1 VGKNGAKESWREKLK
16 SLQETNLV
24 KFLSVV
30 MARKKEG
37 KRIRAARAK
46 VQAEKLYSVEEGC
59 QVVASTASAKFD
71 ETVEVAVRLGVDP
84 KKADQNVRGSIALPH
99 GLGKNVRVLV
109 FAKGDKAKEAEAAGA
124 DFVGGDDLVEKIKG
138 GFFDFDSVIA
148 TPDMMVQV
156 GKVGKLLGPRGLMPS
171 PKVGTVT
178 FDVGETVKSVKSGRA
193 EYRVD
198 KAGIVHAAVGKA
210 SFGAN
215 KIQDNVLAL
224 FQALNRAKPSTSK
237 GLYLHSA
244 SISLTMGPGVALDL
258 GALRA

>member
-1 VGKNGAKESWREKLK
+1 MHLANGGTFTAREA
-16 SLQETNLV
+16 
-24 KFLSVV
+24 V

-37 KRIRAARAK
+37 KRIKAQRAK
-46 VQAEKLYSVEEGC
+46 VDAEKLYTIEDGC
-59 QVVASTASAKFD
+59 EVVVSTASAKFD
-71 ETVEVAVRLGVDP
+71 ETVEVALRLGVDP
-84 KKADQNVRGSIALPH
+84 KKADQNVRGSISLPH

-109 FAKGDKAKEAEAAGA
+109 FAKGEKATEATNAGA

-171 PKVGTVT
+171 PKIGTVT
-178 FDVGETVKSVKSGRA
+178 FDVAETVKSVKAGRA

-210 SFGAN
+210 SFGGT
-215 KIQDNVLAL
+215 KILENV
-224 FQALNRAKPSTSK
+224 QALVQAVNRAKPSTSK
-237 GLYLHSA
+237 GVYLQSA
-244 SISLTMGPGVALDL
+244 SLSLTMGPGVAVDVS
-258 GALRA
+258 GLRV

>member
-1 VGKNGAKESWREKLK
+1 
-16 SLQETNLV
+16 
-24 KFLSVV
+24 

-46 VQAEKLYSVEEGC
+46 VQAEKLYSMEEGC

-99 GLGKNVRVLV
+99 GLGKSVRVLV
-109 FAKGDKAKEAEAAGA
+109 FAKGDKAKEATEAGA

-138 GFFDFDSVIA
+138 GFFDFDSVVA
-148 TPDMMVQV
+148 TPDMMAQV

-178 FDVGETVKSVKSGRA
+178 FDVGETVKSVKAGRA

-198 KAGIVHAAVGKA
+198 KAGIVHASIGKA
-210 SFGAN
+210 SFGGG
-215 KIQDNVLAL
+215 KILENAQAL
-224 FQALNRAKPSTSK
+224 FQAINRAKPSTSK
-237 GLYLHSA
+237 GVYLQSA
-244 SISLTMGPGVALDL
+244 SMALTMGPGVAVDVS
-258 GALRA
+258 ALRA

>member
-1 VGKNGAKESWREKLK
+1 
-16 SLQETNLV
+16 
-24 KFLSVV
+24 

-37 KRIRAARAK
+37 KRIRSARAK
-46 VQAEKLYSVEEGC
+46 VQAGKLYSLEEGC
-59 QVVASTASAKFD
+59 AVVASTASAKFD

-99 GLGKNVRVLV
+99 GLGRNVRVLV
-109 FAKGDKAKEAEAAGA
+109 FAKGDKAQEATAAGA

-148 TPDMMVQV
+148 TPDMMAQV

-198 KAGIVHAAVGKA
+198 KAGIVHASVGKA
-210 SFGAN
+210 SFGPQ
-215 KIQDNVLAL
+215 KILENAQAL
-224 FQALNRAKPSTSK
+224 FQALNRAKPSSSK
-237 GLYLHSA
+237 GVYLQSA
-244 SISLTMGPGVALDL
+244 SMALTMGPGVTLDVA
-258 GALRA
+258 ALRA

>member
-1 VGKNGAKESWREKLK
+1 
-16 SLQETNLV
+16 
-24 KFLSVV
+24 

-37 KRIRAARAK
+37 KRIRAQRAK
-46 VQAEKLYSVEEGC
+46 VQAEKFYSLEEAC

-84 KKADQNVRGSIALPH
+84 KKAEQNVRGSISLPH
-99 GLGKNVRVLV
+99 GLGKTVRVLV
-109 FAKGDKAKEAEAAGA
+109 FAKGEKAKEATDAGA

-148 TPDMMVQV
+148 TPDMMAQV

-178 FDVGETVKSVKSGRA
+178 FDISDTVKSVKSGRA

-198 KAGIVHAAVGKA
+198 KAGIVHASIGKA
-210 SFGAN
+210 SFGGA
-215 KIQDNVLAL
+215 KILDNAQAL
-224 FQALNRAKPSTSK
+224 FQAINRAKPATSK
-237 GLYLHSA
+237 GVYLQSA
-244 SISLTMGPGVALDL
+244 SLSLTMGPGVLVDVA
-258 GALRA
+258 ALRA